1 MSGPGLWQGADVLKD
16 GESSG
21 IAAGRAVYDDGV
33 LRITEM
39 HDPPGLAFAGEI
51 DEGSYRALVGTL
63 RERARGS
70 GEIHFNLGGVEYC
83 DLAGLR
89 AIILVAGTGAGGRDR
104 RLVLHAVPRQL
115 QTVLQIVGWDA
126 TPGVVID

>member
-1 MSGPGLWQGADVLKD
+1 MSGPGLWQGADVRKD

-21 IAAGRAVYDDGV
+21 TAAGRAVYDDGV

-51 DEGSYRALVGTL
+51 DEGTYRALVGTL

-89 AIILVAGTGAGGRDR
+89 AIILVVGAGAGGRDR

-115 QTVLQIVGWDA
+115 RTVLRIVGWDA

>member
-1 MSGPGLWQGADVLKD
+1 MLKD

-33 LRITEM
+33 LRITEIY
-39 HDPPGLAFAGEI
+39 DPPGLAFTGEI
-51 DEGSYRALVGTL
+51 DEGTYRALVGTL
-63 RERARGS
+63 RERARRS

-89 AIILVAGTGAGGRDR
+89 AIILAAGAGADGRDR

-115 QTVLQIVGWDA
+115 QTVLHIVGWDA
-126 TPGVVID
+126 TPGVVIDLDLWL